1 MQNIVLIGVGFPDA
15 VSIIEDVNSA
25 RPTYRLLGFLDDDP
39 EKGNQ
44 SYLGYGVL
52 GSLEWIL
59 SNPEVEV
66 INTIARD
73 LSVRSKINNRLRD
86 YGAKFASLVH
96 PTVKTDHAHI
106 GNGVIIGKNVYLEP
120 RVSIG
125 AHTMVLPN
133 STVGHD
139 SVIGENCFLAPG
151 SHLLGHVTLG
161 KHVFVGAGAVVYP
174 DVVVQDEAML
184 GINAAVTMNVDNG
197 VTLSASPSRKIPRR

>member
-1 MQNIVLIGVGFPDA
+1 MQKIVLIGTGFPDA
-15 VSIIEDVNSA
+15 VSIVEDINSA
-25 RPTYRLLGFLDDDP
+25 NPTYRLLGFLDDDP
-39 EKGNQ
+39 EKR
-44 SYLGYGVL
+44 SSAYLGYNVL
-52 GSLEWIL
+52 GRLDWIL
-59 SNPEVEV
+59 SNPEVAV

-73 LSVRSKINNRLRD
+73 LSIRSKVNDRLAG

-96 PTVKTDHAHI
+96 PTVKTDHAQI

-133 STVGHD
+133 ATVGHD

-151 SHLLGHVTLG
+151 SHLLGHVILG

-174 DVVVQDEAML
+174 DIVVQDEAML
-184 GINAAVTMNVDNG
+184 GINAAVTMNVDSG
-197 VTLSASPSRKIPRR
+197 VSLAASPPRKIPRR